1 MSKFL
6 CVPLLAASLLATNN
20 SEAHAGHRRDCDV
33 RYEKCDA
40 RRDDIY
46 DLREVRDIKKQL
58 IYISEIDSRFRK
70 ERRLRRLDNR
80 FLRLLRAERY
90 ENIHEDR
97 YENYGK
103 SEQDL
108 YSDIKVI
115 YRRWKRLQG
124 YYDYES
130 IEDRKKLLHYYEDLA
145 IEEVKSHRRQYPRRR
160 HKREDVGKAV
170 IKDIARIIIDSL

>member
-1 MSKFL
+1 MCTTTGRFL
-6 CVPLLAASLLATNN
+6 YLQRITVRPMQVI
-20 SEAHAGHRRDCDV
+20 DV
-33 RYEKCDA
+33 IVMFVMKNVNA

-124 YYDYES
+124 YYDYG
-130 IEDRKKLLHYYEDLA
+130 INRR
-145 IEEVKSHRRQYPRRR
+145 IVKSYCTIMKTWRL
-160 HKREDVGKAV
+160 KK
-170 IKDIARIIIDSL
+170 